1 MSKEHEFIK
10 IIKQAAIDAIQ
21 NSKPTNFYIGNVI
34 SESPLSIQL
43 DQKLTLP
50 EEFLLLTRNV
60 TDYTLTME
68 VEHSTES
75 AGGGENEHSHP
86 YTGEKEFVVKN
97 HLIKGEKV
105 LIAQVVGGQMYI
117 VLDRL

>member
-1 MSKEHEFIK
+1 MSKEQQFIK
-10 IIKQAAIDAIQ
+10 IIKQAAIEAIQ

-34 SESPLSIQL
+34 NENPLSIQL
-43 DQKLTLP
+43 DQKLTLT

-75 AGGGENEHSHP
+75 AGSDENEHSHE
-86 YTGEKEFVVKN
+86 YVGEKEFIVKN
-97 HLIKGEKV
+97 HLTEGEKV
-105 LIAQVVGGQMYI
+105 LIAQVVGGQIYI